1 MTKAEHSRK
10 LSVTLVPNALILPE
24 AVSQKNV
31 STSKFKNTVK
41 PSIQLK
47 DNRATRNEANW

>member
-24 AVSQKNV
+24 AVSQKNF